1 MKTSILLLT
10 FASLT
15 AVGQENWEK
24 GVQYNKT
31 APLDSATYKSLTQKA
46 SLAPSTKSPTTFIAD
61 DFINNLMKNFN
72 YWTPFYENHPTT
84 LYIFPNAKSSADSI
98 MVAENS
104 DNKYVFKKTGKDWSM
119 INFSIKVSGFT
130 LNHVACG
137 QTSKEAFKKMDI
149 KLKKPIT
156 DGQVWVS
163 NKSGT
168 YKFLFTFT
176 GDKLTRIQL

>member
-1 MKTSILLLT
+1 MKKIILLLT

-31 APLDSATYKSLTQKA
+31 ATLDSATYNSLTQKA
-46 SLAPSTKSPTTFIAD
+46 SAAPSATAPVSFIAD
-61 DFINNLMKNFN
+61 DFINNLMKNFT

-84 LYIFPNAKSSADSI
+84 LYIFPNAKSSADSM
-98 MVAENS
+98 MVAESS
-104 DNKYVFKKTGKDWSM
+104 DNKYVFKKSGKDWSM
-119 INFSIKVSGFT
+119 VNFSIKVSAFT
-130 LNHVACG
+130 LNHVQCG
-137 QTSKEAFKKMDI
+137 QTSKEALNKMGI
-149 KLKKPIT
+149 KIKKPIT

-168 YKFLFTFT
+168 YKFLLTFT

>member
-1 MKTSILLLT
+1 LT
-10 FASLT
+10 IFLT
-15 AVGQENWEK
+15 TIGQAQIDDAVII
-24 GVQYNKT
+24 NKT
-31 APLDSATYKSLTQKA
+31 VPLDSSTYKSLKQK
-46 SLAPSTKSPTTFIAD
+46 PSTTVATNSVLSFTAD
-61 DFINNLMKNFN
+61 DFINNLMSNFT

-104 DNKYVFKKTGKDWSM
+104 DNKYVFKKVGSKWFMT
-119 INFSIKVSGFT
+119 NFSIKVSGFT
-130 LNHVACG
+130 LNHVECG

-149 KLKKPIT
+149 KIKKPIA

-168 YKFLFTFT
+168 YKFLLTFV